1 MIFSLKCYVNK
12 TWKIGKCQLC
22 ALYSEKKKKPLVNYN
37 TQKSGA
43 HKIKTFA
50 I

>member
-1 MIFSLKCYVNK
+1 MIFSLKYYVNK

-22 ALYSEKKKKPLVNYN
+22 ALYSEKKPLVNYN

-43 HKIKTFA
+43 HNIKTFA

>member
-1 MIFSLKCYVNK
+1 MSIKHGKLGNVNYVLF
-12 TWKIGKCQLC
+12 IQ
-22 ALYSEKKKKPLVNYN
+22 KKKKPLINHN